1 MGASIPSDHVGAAV
15 TGTRKALVVCS
26 GHFWR
31 RDDSRHVQ
39 RYRCKICKR
48 TFCPTTGKDT
58 WRLHLRRYSHD
69 IMVRLAHKGSQRGI
83 ARALGIDRS
92 TVAHRTRMYGLRAE
106 AYFRGM
112 NVSNLRHVQFDDM
125 QSSVHTKC
133 KPVSMP
139 LAVCAQTR
147 KILYLDACIM
157 PAQHPLKEIS
167 ERKYGPRADERP
179 EVTEK
184 AMRHLRPM
192 IAQGGQITTDRAT
205 RYFEPIARILTG
217 VSHIAF
223 KSRKARIGGQGELKK
238 IGFDPL
244 FPINHT
250 AAMFRDGVSR
260 LIRKTWCNSKRL
272 DMLRWH
278 MLLYAK
284 YYNEV
289 ILRGT

>member
-1 MGASIPSDHVGAAV
+1 
-15 TGTRKALVVCS
+15 
-26 GHFWR
+26 
-31 RDDSRHVQ
+31 
-39 RYRCKICKR
+39 
-48 TFCPTTGKDT
+48 
-58 WRLHLRRYSHD
+58 
-69 IMVRLAHKGSQRGI
+69 
-83 ARALGIDRS
+83 
-92 TVAHRTRMYGLRAE
+92 MYGLRAE
-106 AYFRGM
+106 AYFKTL
-112 NVSNLRHVQFDDM
+112 NVKNLRHVQFDEM

-147 KILYLDACIM
+147 RILYLDVCIM

-167 ERKYGPRADERP
+167 ERKYGPRPDERP
-179 EVTEK
+179 AAAEK
-184 AMRHLRPM
+184 AMHYLRPM
-192 IAQGGQITTDRAT
+192 IAPGGQITTDRAT
-205 RYFEPIARILTG
+205 RYFEPISSILPG

-250 AAMFRDGVSR
+250 AGMFRDGVSR
-260 LIRKTWCNSKRL
+260 LIRKTWCNTKRL

-284 YYNEV
+284 YFNEV
-289 ILRGT
+289 ILEPT